1 MSSPSGFSP
10 DMPRYTPAAGETV
23 ADAIQRDYLK
33 FLASVASHCGNI
45 GTYLRNGQPVVLV
58 NSPELARGLLIDQVG
73 DVTKGDLQHTAF
85 HALLGESV
93 SLSEG
98 DRHRRLRRLL
108 APLLTRRQ
116 VTRYA
121 DRIVGTAAA
130 FCATWPDAG
139 PIDLFTELHR
149 LTLRT
154 LGRSLIAE
162 NWLWDERG
170 QFWQDRQ
177 RLWDWITG
185 HAGQGRA
192 LASKA
197 APVTDKD
204 FAAAITGIQDAL
216 DRVIERRTRDT
227 SQPADLLADLLTANQ
242 RAGCPLSPSE
252 VRDQILALLFAAH
265 ETSACALFWSL
276 YLLARHA
283 DARRR
288 LEHELDTILAG
299 RAPTA
304 DNLSALPYALQVL
317 KEALRLYPPAGRQF
331 RVTARATT
339 LGGHRLP
346 EGTPVTVCQYLLHRR
361 DESFPD
367 PGRFD
372 PQRFSPRAQ
381 PRHPMAYL
389 PFGAGERICLGRHYA
404 LLETQLLLAYL
415 AGHFRFVFPSPVPA
429 QLSVTVRPRGH
440 VQVEVRRR
448 HAG

>member
-1 MSSPSGFSP
+1 
-10 DMPRYTPAAGETV
+10 
-23 ADAIQRDYLK
+23 
-33 FLASVASHCGNI
+33 
-45 GTYLRNGQPVVLV
+45 
-58 NSPELARGLLIDQVG
+58 
-73 DVTKGDLQHTAF
+73 
-85 HALLGESV
+85 
-93 SLSEG
+93 
-98 DRHRRLRRLL
+98 
-108 APLLTRRQ
+108 
-116 VTRYA
+116 
-121 DRIVGTAAA
+121 
-130 FCATWPDAG
+130 
-139 PIDLFTELHR
+139 
-149 LTLRT
+149 
-154 LGRSLIAE
+154 
-162 NWLWDERG
+162 
-170 QFWQDRQ
+170 
-177 RLWDWITG
+177 
-185 HAGQGRA
+185 

-304 DNLSALPYALQVL
+304 DNLSAPYALQVL

-361 DESFPD
+361 DESFPH

-381 PRHPMAYL
+381 PRHPMAYV
-389 PFGAGERICLGRHYA
+389 PFGAGERICQGRHYA
-404 LLETQLLLAYL
+404 LLETHPWPISWAT
-415 AGHFRFVFPSPVPA
+415 AGSCSQPGAPTY
-429 QLSVTVRPRGH
+429 LSVTVRPRGH
-440 VQVEVRRR
+440 IQVEVRRR